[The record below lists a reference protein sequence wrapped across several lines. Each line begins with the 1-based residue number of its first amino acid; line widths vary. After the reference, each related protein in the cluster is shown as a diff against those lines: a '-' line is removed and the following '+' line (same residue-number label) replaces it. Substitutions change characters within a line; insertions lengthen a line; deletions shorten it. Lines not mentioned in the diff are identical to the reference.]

1 MNREKSLLI
10 LIVRG
15 FILFYQKNFSDKYV
29 KTSGFSFVY
38 YFFKHFEVSVPVFT
52 K

>member
-10 LIVRG
+10 LIGRG

-29 KTSGFSFVY
+29 KTNGFNFDY
-38 YFFKHFEVSVPVFT
+38 YFFKNLEVSVPIFT